1 MAIQGQNAVRLNI
14 SLPAELVESVD
25 KVCND
30 IGCARSVY
38 IAIALR
44 SKLNSDAMMQ
54 KMPEMVTMMHEVM
67 TMAKLMEDK
76 KSASATGETGGV
88 GA

>member
-1 MAIQGQNAVRLNI
+1 MAIQCQNAVRLNI
-14 SLPAELVESVD
+14 SLPSDLVESVD
-25 KVCND
+25 KVCNE

-44 SKLNSDAMMQ
+44 SKLNSDAMMDQ
-54 KMPEMVTMMHEVM
+54 MPEMVSMMHEIM
-67 TMAKLMEDK
+67 TMAKLMDDN
-76 KSASATGETGGV
+76 KSAAGSDGSGGV

>member
-1 MAIQGQNAVRLNI
+1 MAIENQKAVRLNI
-14 SLPAELVESVD
+14 SLPSDLVESVD
-25 KVCND
+25 KVCHT

-44 SKLNSDAMMQ
+44 SKLNSDAMME
-54 KMPEMVTMMHEVM
+54 KMPEMVTMMHDMM
-67 TMAKLMEDK
+67 TIAKAMEDK
-76 KSASATGETGGV
+76 KTASNSNNPDDI

>member
-14 SLPAELVESVD
+14 SLPSDLVESVD
-25 KVCND
+25 KVCNV

-38 IAIALR
+38 ISIALR
-44 SKLNSDAMMQ
+44 TKLNSDAMMEN
-54 KMPEMVTMMHEVM
+54 MPEMVSMMHEMM
-67 TMAKLMEDK
+67 TMAKLMDDN
-76 KSASATGETGGV
+76 KSADGSDGSVGV

>member
-44 SKLNSDAMMQ
+44 SKLNSDAMME
-54 KMPEMVTMMHEVM
+54 KMPEMVTMMHDMM

>member
-1 MAIQGQNAVRLNI
+1 MAIQGQKAVRLNI

-44 SKLNSDAMMQ
+44 SKLNSDVMME
-54 KMPEMVTMMHEVM
+54 KMPEMVTMLHDIMN
-67 TMAKLMEDK
+67 MAKLMEDK
-76 KSASATGETGGV
+76 KIASATGETGGV

>member
-44 SKLNSDAMMQ
+44 SKLNSDAMLE
-54 KMPEMVTMMHEVM
+54 KMPEMVTMMHEMM
-67 TMAKLMEDK
+67 TMAKAMDDK
-76 KSASATGETGGV
+76 KFGSATGELGGV